1 MKPFLMI
8 DIGTSSLRV
17 VLLDDSGTVIDSKT
31 LKRPAPE
38 CFDAEEEW
46 KHILDMSRALT
57 AGISRL
63 SCVAISSLL
72 GWVGIDANGAALTPC
87 YSYMHN
93 EPDYYQKFCDSNDVS
108 VLYSICRRRVAPEQ
122 LAFKICRLQQ
132 EEPALY
138 GKIKGTALRIDPI
151 SAGITP
157 PAVTSTILAVKSST
171 FSSGKRAWRDT

>member
-17 VLLDDSGTVIDSKT
+17 VLLDDNGTVIDSKT

-108 VLYSICRRRVAPEQ
+108 VLYSICRRRVAP
-122 LAFKICRLQQ
+122 
-132 EEPALY
+132 
-138 GKIKGTALRIDPI
+138 D
-151 SAGITP
+151 
-157 PAVTSTILAVKSST
+157 V
-171 FSSGKRAWRDT
+171 